1 MVFLVKDGFVIYSWL
16 SSHPTAGALK
26 MIIDYFSHSHEDWL
40 TARLFACALSV
51 CFCQSGIEGGAI
63 SKTLWASLAL
73 CGLSDMVTAQQ
84 WDFFHGRWKSSR
96 CPGTKDPLCLTEGRG
111 ITKLQTFLS
120 PSLGFFLFEF
130 FRQNILHHDI
140 FIQMNTYINTA
151 YWVHLVLHVC
161 ASQVWPVGIG
171 YPWGR
176 LIRLSAFLYL
186 LPVSLHLGWS
196 PSDFPPPWWNDL
208 AQVFSR

>member
-1 MVFLVKDGFVIYSWL
+1 MLLYLSGAWEENSLSPFTSDAPVEWVCSYTGSKQWVQSRDLESGGPTQWLSSLKWPGVSKEQRQKMQPMVFLVKDGFVIYSWL

-96 CPGTKDPLCLTEGRG
+96 CPGRSPLPDWREGDHKTPNISISIFR
-111 ITKLQTFLS
+111 
-120 PSLGFFLFEF
+120 FLF
-130 FRQNILHHDI
+130 IWI
-140 FIQMNTYINTA
+140 F
-151 YWVHLVLHVC
+151 
-161 ASQVWPVGIG
+161 
-171 YPWGR
+171 
-176 LIRLSAFLYL
+176 
-186 LPVSLHLGWS
+186 
-196 PSDFPPPWWNDL
+196 
-208 AQVFSR
+208 